1 MDIHQILIAVAETT
15 SQASPEAIKAVS
27 EAHAADPGL
36 LGTLGIDWKLFLA
49 QLVNFGIVLF
59 VFWKW
64 VVKPLGTTLTK
75 RQERIEEGLRNA
87 DQTEEEKK
95 KFEEWKLAE
104 MKKVRTEADHILRTT
119 TDTANQIKQET
130 IVDAQKQAA
139 KVMEQAKASMES
151 EKSQMMKEAKQELA
165 TLVVSASEKILRGKL
180 DLKKDHELITES
192 VKNVK

>member
-1 MDIHQILIAVAETT
+1 MEHQ
-15 SQASPEAIKAVS
+15 S
-27 EAHAADPGL
+27 L

-59 VFWKW
+59 IFWKW

-75 RQERIEEGLRNA
+75 RTERIEEGLKNA
-87 DQTEEEKK
+87 DRMEDEKK
-95 KFEEWKLAE
+95 KFDDWKTAE

-139 KVMEQAKASMES
+139 KVLEQAKASIES
-151 EKSQMMKEAKQELA
+151 EKVQMLKEVKTEVA
-165 TLVVSASEKILRGKL
+165 TLVVAASEKILRAKL
-180 DLKKDHELITES
+180 DPKKDHELINES
-192 VKNVK
+192 VKNIR

>member
-15 SQASPEAIKAVS
+15 AQVAPLTEAAAEV
-27 EAHAADPGL
+27 HTADPGL

-87 DQTEEEKK
+87 DLTEEEKK

-130 IVDAQKQAA
+130 IVDAQKQAV

>member
-1 MDIHQILIAVAETT
+1 MEHQ
-15 SQASPEAIKAVS
+15 S
-27 EAHAADPGL
+27 L

-75 RQERIEEGLRNA
+75 RQERIESGLANA
-87 DQTEEEKK
+87 DRMDEEKK
-95 KFEEWKLAE
+95 KFDEWKLAE

-139 KVMEQAKASMES
+139 KVMEQAKASMDS
-151 EKSQMMKEAKQELA
+151 EKSQMMKEAKLELA
-165 TLVVSASEKILRGKL
+165 TLVVAASEKILRGKL
-180 DLKKDHELITES
+180 DEKHDKELIAES
-192 VKNVK
+192 VKNIK